1 MDEEVEVKAPVTRLR
16 RRMSVEQFD
25 DGKSSPA
32 PSTPTKKR
40 GGRRLAKSE
49 LDLIDENVENN
60 LKNSTRKSVVK
71 DIVDTVEDK
80 PVTPSR
86 RSTRIKSN
94 TSIVSDTVQ
103 NIDSP
108 RAKRAAR
115 RMSQVGSDNEMPL
128 TPVRQTR
135 RTRKDST
142 SNVEKQVE
150 ATSAIVKNT
159 TPIPEIIV
167 EEPDNVNK
175 TSNNEFKNLDN
186 EDKKQSPVRKS
197 PRLLSKK
204 SRSSN
209 SSVPDDENSSS
220 VEGNKSDTHNTSRH
234 NNCKTEK
241 PIVSLTENTDNTI
254 DSKADIKISDK
265 HRLSLSSTNLI
276 KDLDTN
282 PKKIFSHINKS
293 LSEAQKLNKVQ
304 CKRHRTKS
312 WTAITT
318 VSVPNEGFYSDSEN
332 VKKKHKNSISDVI
345 KNNIL
350 KGSGDNS
357 KLNESNI
364 DELNSS
370 ENYVKSSKSKKKKES
385 DTFLKQTPNKFNSNE
400 EANNLTSNHNVE
412 NVGQITNLFQKDPS
426 SNIRTLIVME
436 DSDSN
441 SIQINIQENNEDQ
454 CVPVVVDQLENRND
468 TKTDYILSKSFQNKK
483 EDFKDANDVVT
494 NDTCE
499 PMDVDVTLPD
509 ILQNKKSEMESK
521 LVLNSSIDSNS
532 NNTRRKS
539 SDLST
544 SQNQEKS
551 DSENKSTCIFSQLKD
566 ISSTDN
572 NTSKSPQ
579 ISNNKRLSKLS
590 NILDN
595 TQEDTKVNKNLSL
608 NYLTSTPLQQ
618 KTGTSDQG
626 NNKSK
631 HIFDSNISKEKVK
644 ITTKKDVS
652 GHPATE
658 DSISEKE
665 STSSENNLIDNE
677 AEEASND
684 YESGDSQ
691 DDEERQYQIDNEILE
706 KGETLTSEDELTNDS
721 DYEKDSFIVSSDE
734 EDNEL
739 LSGSGDDLSMSDK
752 ELKMTTKSKKKYNKR
767 KLKEQKQ
774 ASREMFEARH
784 KLSLSSSSKSSK
796 LKKNIL
802 RQRLESS
809 QSEDDI
815 VGSKKNKR
823 NRLNSTANDH
833 AIKFDTDNSITQK
846 KKKKRGLS
854 ESLCNETLL
863 VEKEIT
869 VCEETI
875 NNVTDPLGT
884 QIKSEP
890 NTPAKESNNS
900 VGFINTDIIKGTPCE
915 KSTSDLLKL
924 KDPLEDSDDSSS
936 NLSSAEENIAQNYDK
951 MLNELKIKS
960 GNQSLNMDEKYTIKS
975 NPKIP
980 IVENLNLTQSKKSK
994 NKSSQSGDTL
1004 NTNRQ
1009 STSKMVNVKSTDELC
1024 PKAKPSDKLKQKSLE
1039 NDCSPIKQN
1048 NIIVEKSKLG
1058 NVSLNSD
1065 KKTKTACKQSIM
1077 DQLNITQIKKKLISS
1092 DRKKNMSDRSKAIE
1106 NSDSD
1111 DSSDSIDLKLL
1122 FSEDSTN
1129 SGDLNKESRRKSG
1142 ESLEDFIPLKKSQAK
1157 TDIRARE
1164 DTDSK
1169 ATMNNKLFLDE
1180 NVLKTKKPKALP
1192 ENEEGCSN
1200 EKGEETPFFVDTF
1213 GTHTNSDSSANEDNE
1228 AKIKMHNTSHAN
1240 NASSTEDSED
1250 DDAPLEMS
1258 CIKEKSTIKEDNLSK
1273 REEVNNF
1280 DESGNAAKKSKA
1292 NTSESKIKKVKKM
1305 SPSHNLSQHEK
1316 TIDKS
1321 LTKTPETVGKK
1332 KKMSGSFN
1340 VSNLESIFSL
1350 VQENSS
1356 SNDESINKTLSS
1368 EIKKI
1373 KKLSDSN
1380 VSDCEEVSALVV
1392 TNTKKIINKSVTKTP
1407 KSEKKKK
1414 SRLSES
1420 LNKFDENF
1428 SEANNTKE
1436 DLFGKDQID
1445 TKSGK
1450 VKSKNDPSD
1459 ACSKKRKR
1467 KSSVNPTLEVSLEDK
1482 SFDDN
1487 SKITNKSVL
1496 SQNKKRKISQNSED
1510 SNEHSQDIEK
1520 TNISEMAQNTS
1531 ITIKKEAKQDVDG
1544 SNVNDILDSSKILN
1558 EPGRS
1563 NKSKKKIRNS
1573 KTENQLKDSG
1583 TEQRVNTESCK
1594 QNIPHRGQSKNQ
1606 DVSESVNPKLKI
1618 NRNKKRK
1625 HRDDDDDANKALKVL
1640 KENSL
1645 DQIHIPRLPHSLL
1658 NLLEDKP
1665 NKEILTAKKHK
1676 PISTTEF
1683 VVEETMKRKNKPSN
1697 YLEESVYINDYD
1709 SPEAKQ
1715 QRAILKKPK
1724 VLPFI
1729 PTASTSNSGFTTNFK
1744 VNIVSQEIK
1753 FVAQSNN
1760 VTSFKNDYL
1769 YSQKIKRLG
1778 TYDLYKRNRNIKIS
1792 KF

>member
-1 MDEEVEVKAPVTRLR
+1 MDEEVEVKAPVMRLR
-16 RRMSVEQFD
+16 RRMSVERFD

-32 PSTPTKKR
+32 PSTQTKKR
-40 GGRRLAKSE
+40 GGRRVAKPE
-49 LDLIDENVENN
+49 LVLIDENAVENY

-71 DIVDTVEDK
+71 EIVDTVEYK
-80 PVTPSR
+80 PVTPLR
-86 RSTRIKSN
+86 RSTRIKYN
-94 TSIVSDTVQ
+94 TSIVSDTIQ

-108 RAKRAAR
+108 KAKSAAR
-115 RMSQVGSDNEMPL
+115 RTSQVDSNKKLPL

-135 RTRKDST
+135 RTRKDLT
-142 SNVEKQVE
+142 SNVAKQVE

-175 TSNNEFKNLDN
+175 TSNNKLKTLDN

-204 SRSSN
+204 SRLSN
-209 SSVPDDENSSS
+209 SSVPDDKNTSS
-220 VEGNKSDTHNTSRH
+220 VEGNKSDTHNTSRD

-254 DSKADIKISDK
+254 DGKAEIKMSDK
-265 HRLSLSSTNLI
+265 HSLSLSSTNLI

-282 PKKIFSHINKS
+282 PKKIFSHIKKS

-318 VSVPNEGFYSDSEN
+318 VSVPIEGFYSDSEN

-412 NVGQITNLFQKDPS
+412 NVGQIRNVLQKDPS
-426 SNIRTLIVME
+426 SNIQTLVVME

-441 SIQINIQENNEDQ
+441 SIQMNIQENKEDQ
-454 CVPVVVDQLENRND
+454 CVPVVVDQLENRSD

-509 ILQNKKSEMESK
+509 ILQNKESEMESK
-521 LVLNSSIDSNS
+521 LVLNSSIDSNIKNNLIS
-532 NNTRRKS
+532 NNTRRSS

-566 ISSTDN
+566 ISSTD

-608 NYLTSTPLQQ
+608 NYLTTTLQQ

-706 KGETLTSEDELTNDS
+706 KGETLTSEDELTNDF

-734 EDNEL
+734 EDYEL
-739 LSGSGDDLSMSDK
+739 SSVSGDDLSMSDK
-752 ELKMTTKSKKKYNKR
+752 ELKMTTKSKKKYNER

-774 ASREMFEARH
+774 ASREMFKARH

-815 VGSKKNKR
+815 EGSKKNKR
-823 NRLNSTANDH
+823 NKLNSTANDH
-833 AIKFDTDNSITQK
+833 AIKSDTDSSITQK

-854 ESLCNETLL
+854 ESSCNETLL

-869 VCEETI
+869 ICKEIT
-875 NNVTDPLGT
+875 NNITDPLRT

-900 VGFINTDIIKGTPCE
+900 VGFINTDVIKGTPCE

-924 KDPLEDSDDSSS
+924 KDLLEDSDNSSS
-936 NLSSAEENIAQNYDK
+936 NLSSAEENIAKNYDK

-960 GNQSLNMDEKYTIKS
+960 GNQSLNMDEKYKIKS
-975 NPKIP
+975 NPKIS

-1024 PKAKPSDKLKQKSLE
+1024 PKAKPSDKLKQKTLE

-1048 NIIVEKSKLG
+1048 NIIVEKSKLKG
-1058 NVSLNSD
+1058 
-1065 KKTKTACKQSIM
+1065 
-1077 DQLNITQIKKKLISS
+1077 
-1092 DRKKNMSDRSKAIE
+1092 SKAIK

-1122 FSEDSTN
+1122 FSKDSTN
-1129 SGDLNKESRRKSG
+1129 SGDLNKKSRRKSG
-1142 ESLEDFIPLKKSQAK
+1142 ESLEDFKSLKKSQAK
-1157 TDIRARE
+1157 TDTRARE
-1164 DTDSK
+1164 DTDNE
-1169 ATMNNKLFLDE
+1169 ATMNNKLLLDE

-1200 EKGEETPFFVDTF
+1200 EKGEETSFFVDTF
-1213 GTHTNSDSSANEDNE
+1213 VTHTNSDSSANEDNE
-1228 AKIKMHNTSHAN
+1228 AKIKMNNTSHAN

-1273 REEVNNF
+1273 REEVNSF
-1280 DESGNAAKKSKA
+1280 DESDASSTEDSEDDDAPLEMSCVKEKS
-1292 NTSESKIKKVKKM
+1292 TIKED
-1305 SPSHNLSQHEK
+1305 NLSKREEVNSFDESDASSTEDSEDDDAPLEMSCIKEK
-1316 TIDKS
+1316 STIKEDNLSKR
-1321 LTKTPETVGKK
+1321 EEVN
-1332 KKMSGSFN
+1332 SFD
-1340 VSNLESIFSL
+1340 ESDA
-1350 VQENSS
+1350 S
-1356 SNDESINKTLSS
+1356 SNEDSEDDDAPLEMSCLKEKSTIKEDNLSKREEVNSFDES
-1368 EIKKI
+1368 
-1373 KKLSDSN
+1373 
-1380 VSDCEEVSALVV
+1380 
-1392 TNTKKIINKSVTKTP
+1392 
-1407 KSEKKKK
+1407 
-1414 SRLSES
+1414 
-1420 LNKFDENF
+1420 
-1428 SEANNTKE
+1428 
-1436 DLFGKDQID
+1436 
-1445 TKSGK
+1445 
-1450 VKSKNDPSD
+1450 
-1459 ACSKKRKR
+1459 
-1467 KSSVNPTLEVSLEDK
+1467 DK

-1487 SKITNKSVL
+1487 SIITNKFVL
-1496 SQNKKRKISQNSED
+1496 NQNKKRKISQNSED
-1510 SNEHSQDIEK
+1510 SNKQSQDIEK
-1520 TNISEMAQNTS
+1520 PNISEMAHYTS
-1531 ITIKKEAKQDVDG
+1531 ITIKKKARQDVHG
-1544 SNVNDILDSSKILN
+1544 SNVNDILESSKILN
-1558 EPGRS
+1558 EPGMS
-1563 NKSKKKIRNS
+1563 NKSKKKIRNF
-1573 KTENQLKDSG
+1573 KTENQLKVSG
-1583 TEQRVNTESCK
+1583 TEQHVNTESCK
-1594 QNIPHRGQSKNQ
+1594 QNMPHRGQSKNQ
-1606 DVSESVNPKLKI
+1606 DVSESVNPKLKNDK
-1618 NRNKKRK
+1618 NRKRK

-1645 DQIHIPRLPHSLL
+1645 DQIYIPRLPHSLL
-1658 NLLEDKP
+1658 NRLEDKP
-1665 NKEILTAKKHK
+1665 NKAILTAKKHK

-1697 YLEESVYINDYD
+1697 YLEESIYIDDFN
-1709 SPEAKQ
+1709 SPKAKQ
-1715 QRAILKKPK
+1715 QRAILKNPK

-1744 VNIVSQEIK
+1744 VNIVSKQIK